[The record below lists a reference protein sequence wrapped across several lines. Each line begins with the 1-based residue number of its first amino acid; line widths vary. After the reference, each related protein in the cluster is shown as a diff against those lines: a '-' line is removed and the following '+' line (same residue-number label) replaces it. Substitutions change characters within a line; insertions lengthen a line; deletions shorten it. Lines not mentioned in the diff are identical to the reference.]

1 MNRRD
6 SLKFLT
12 MTGVIGMSTPVA
24 GAIGG
29 ISVAVYDGRF
39 AEARAFAR
47 AATHAFDCRVDA
59 ASLWYRA
66 FADRA
71 ERRLTIHGLTS
82 AADALVFADCARR
95 EGLQIRMAQPSGS
108 GAMLVAWTIAPRG
121 FWCFTAAA
129 D

>member
-12 MTGVIGMSTPVA
+12 VTGVIGMSVPVA

-29 ISVAVYDGRF
+29 MSVAVYDGRF

-47 AATHAFDCRVDA
+47 AATRAFDCGADA
-59 ASLWYRA
+59 ASLWYRE
-66 FADRA
+66 FAVRA
-71 ERRLTIHGLTS
+71 DRRLTIHGLTS
-82 AADALVFADCARR
+82 AADALILADCARR
-95 EGLQIRMAQPSGS
+95 EGLTFRAAHPPAS

-121 FWCFTAAA
+121 FP
-129 D
+129 